1 MSEKEPFFEQSS
13 HKFVNVV
20 TKVRNRVLGNDS
32 AWDEAQPLF
41 VFVSRGKFPDS
52 YQDHRDLLRRVFN
65 LRRNAFLEKIQT
77 SEASGEI
84 KKLVLELDPE
94 AQEKLTGMIVCIR
107 DLFNRP
113 VLAKGKRRG

>member
-1 MSEKEPFFEQSS
+1 MSEKEHLFEQQS

-41 VFVSRGKFPDS
+41 SFFVGSYPDS
-52 YQDHRDLLRRVFN
+52 YQDHFDLLRRVFN

-77 SEASGEI
+77 SEASDEI